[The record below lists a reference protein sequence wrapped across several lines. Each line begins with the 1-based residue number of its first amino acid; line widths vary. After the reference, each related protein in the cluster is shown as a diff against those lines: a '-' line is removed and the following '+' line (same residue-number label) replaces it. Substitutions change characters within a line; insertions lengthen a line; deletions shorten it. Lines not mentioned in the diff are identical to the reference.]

1 MSDAKNKVNKGAR
14 TYLESAVKA
23 ASHPIRRDILK
34 QLKKKPLSSVDLEKI
49 TGESRYNLYHHISVL
64 EKSNLII
71 EGESEGKKKMYNIN
85 LPENPNVAV
94 IHYEEKDIIK
104 NKKIFNKIFSLLE
117 EIESEKFPFKGK
129 VSEVEIHLKLNWI
142 K

>member
-23 ASHPIRRDILK
+23 ASHPVRRDILK
-34 QLKKKPLSSVDLEKI
+34 QLKKKPLSSVDLEEI

-71 EGESEGKKKMYNIN
+71 EEKSVGKKKYYNIN
-85 LPENPNVAV
+85 TPKQPDSAVFHFEESDIKKSRSKINKMIELVESIEGEKLPFIDKISKID
-94 IHYEEKDIIK
+94 IH
-104 NKKIFNKIFSLLE
+104 
-117 EIESEKFPFKGK
+117 FKLVWK
-129 VSEVEIHLKLNWI
+129 
-142 K
+142 